1 MWVQLRQGY
10 SRRGGRGIVVRKC
23 LDVEPCCCRRGL
35 CAPGTGRAPWAGCR
49 RAGVLLDV
57 LSVQKA
63 FRLKRRNAPNA
74 AAVLVLAAA
83 LPRPG
88 SGGTQLPMAGTTPP
102 DALPAQQCISII
114 FCVSH
119 LCKRA
124 RGPLNLFQG
133 IPRAGTWRALLSPSN
148 SSQHWDCCGNPSP
161 AAPQIPK
168 AFLPLLTPTSAPNLS
183 AYLFF
188 DHSQHH
194 TLHLSF
200 LFSPGANHLH
210 PILRSIFSSL

>member
-23 LDVEPCCCRRGL
+23 LDVEPCCRQRGL

-63 FRLKRRNAPNA
+63 FRLKRRNAPCANA

-88 SGGTQLPMAGTTPP
+88 SGGTQLPMAATAPP

-124 RGPLNLFQG
+124 RGPLNLFQRYS
-133 IPRAGTWRALLSPSN
+133 PCRHVVGTAQPLRQQPALGLLWKSEPCSSP
-148 SSQHWDCCGNPSP
+148 D
-161 AAPQIPK
+161 
-168 AFLPLLTPTSAPNLS
+168 T
-183 AYLFF
+183 
-188 DHSQHH
+188 
-194 TLHLSF
+194 
-200 LFSPGANHLH
+200 
-210 PILRSIFSSL
+210 